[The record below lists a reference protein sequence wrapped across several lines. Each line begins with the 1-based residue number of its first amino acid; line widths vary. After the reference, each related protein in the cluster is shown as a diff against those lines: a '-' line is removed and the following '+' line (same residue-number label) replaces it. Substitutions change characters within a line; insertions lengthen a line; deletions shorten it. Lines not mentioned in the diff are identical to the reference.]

1 MIYTATILF
10 VKLSILTYYVRIFSV
25 RPFRIAAYAVG
36 SIVVI
41 WAIVV
46 WFISIFSCRPI
57 NGFWDKS
64 ITTAHCVN
72 SKKFYI
78 GNAVPNIFTDVMI
91 LILPVRM
98 VWGLQTNRMQ
108 KITLSFIFLLG
119 GLYVSDLYN
128 RPMHL
133 ETDRFL
139 VWWFAVAF
147 DWRHNSKLIT
157 QILLVSFCERDC
169 LITIANKPQ
178 GP

>member
-10 VKLSILTYYVRIFSV
+10 VKLSILTYYARIFSV
-25 RPFRIAAYAVG
+25 RPFRIATYAVG

-119 GLYVSDLYN
+119 GLYVSNLYPLAYLKTN
-128 RPMHL
+128 KL
-133 ETDRFL
+133 L
-139 VWWFAVAF
+139 VWWYAVVF
-147 DWRHNSKLIT
+147 D
-157 QILLVSFCERDC
+157 
-169 LITIANKPQ
+169 
-178 GP
+178 